1 MKQCRAALLAAL
13 LIGAPILAPTA
24 GWSQTADPIAT
35 PRIDQRA
42 QNQAKRTDQ
51 GVASGNLT
59 KTEAAR
65 LKRQQARIQKREA
78 AAKSDGVVTSGEKR
92 RLTAAQNGE
101 SRRIARQK
109 HDAQKAV
116 N

>member
-1 MKQCRAALLAAL
+1 MNRISSALLAAL
-13 LIGAPILAPTA
+13 LIATPVA
-24 GWSQTADPIAT
+24 GWSQTTDT
-35 PRIDQRA
+35 PKIDQRV
-42 QNQAKRTDQ
+42 QNQAKRTEQ
-51 GVASGNLT
+51 GVASGSLT

-109 HDAQKAV
+109 ADGQKTV

>member
-1 MKQCRAALLAAL
+1 MNRISFALLAAL
-13 LIGAPILAPTA
+13 LVVTPVA
-24 GWSQTADPIAT
+24 GWSQTTDT
-35 PRIDQRA
+35 PKIDQRV
-42 QNQAKRTDQ
+42 QNKAKRTEQ

-65 LKRQQARIQKREA
+65 LKR
-78 AAKSDGVVTSGEKR
+78 

-101 SRRIARQK
+101 SRRTARQK
-109 HDAQKAV
+109 TNAQRAV